1 MDALKIEIGK
11 GTKEMRALQLMI
23 QTYTNTPQVENL
35 RALIRSCLFVFKNC
49 RFVFFQ
55 FGDAAKFQP
64 ELNTVAAR
72 VQKQEAE
79 LSALQVKYFL
89 HWIFVWVF
97 QRVYRPEKIS
107 KCES

>member
-35 RALIRSCLFVFKNC
+35 RALIRSCFVCVQKLQIC
-49 RFVFFQ
+49 LFQ

-97 QRVYRPEKIS
+97 HQRVYGPARRF
-107 KCES
+107 

>member
-1 MDALKIEIGK
+1 MCSRIADL
-11 GTKEMRALQLMI
+11 
-23 QTYTNTPQVENL
+23 
-35 RALIRSCLFVFKNC
+35 S
-49 RFVFFQ
+49 FFQ

-89 HWIFVWVF
+89 HWIEGSFLCGYF
-97 QRVYRPEKIS
+97 KGFIDLPEDFKA
-107 KCES
+107 